1 MTLPLPNPVCRA
13 RDRYDRNFYHFV
25 SFQFND
31 ITEHDNTIYKA
42 NWERKKVILDILW
55 LWFDEKA
62 VDENCFRLQNMHS
75 TAW

>member
-31 ITEHDNTIYKA
+31 VTTHDYAICKA
-42 NWERKKVILDILW
+42 N
-55 LWFDEKA
+55 
-62 VDENCFRLQNMHS
+62 
-75 TAW
+75 